1 MQYLWSNNNES
12 DGYYQLNVINLS
24 LTDAFKMKKQYD
36 IHNMNYIFGN
46 KSHIL
51 NDTSFIPYSIEDVI
65 FIFSLYYHNKWHN
78 LSSNNFLEHLF
89 TCQMIN
95 NKIGDIVFVQSFTLK
110 IEMNGMEFK
119 TENKENCSKIINVCL
134 FEEWVFVITI
144 SDSIVATTINQRRYS
159 IWLLIFTYVQ
169 QYVFINVEIYFWI
182 PKWNLSLVMSYVF
195 S

>member
-1 MQYLWSNNNES
+1 MHLKWKNNMIFTTWIIFS
-12 DGYYQLNVINLS
+12 VIS
-24 LTDAFKMKKQYD
+24 P
-36 IHNMNYIFGN
+36 
-46 KSHIL
+46 
-51 NDTSFIPYSIEDVI
+51 SFIPYSIEDVI

-182 PKWNLSLVMSYVF
+182 PKWIASYVLCLF
-195 S
+195 LDCIMHYLISISCY